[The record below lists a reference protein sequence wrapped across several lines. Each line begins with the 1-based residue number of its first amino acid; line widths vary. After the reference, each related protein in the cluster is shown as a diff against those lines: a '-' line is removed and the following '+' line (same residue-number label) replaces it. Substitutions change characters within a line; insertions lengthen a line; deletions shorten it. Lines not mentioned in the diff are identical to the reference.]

1 MSAAQLTYIRVWPKL
16 HLRLSNVWMPATSLL
31 TVHGNKIPL
40 ALWVFVCLFVL
51 TQLQWRFRWVIFCS
65 QFSFPFISFPYPH
78 LNLSF
83 CSLSF
88 QLKEIESWVL
98 IGKMVDKVCFWAAM
112 SLFIIGTVWI
122 FLTGHFNRAPEL
134 PFPGESKKYVPT

>member
-1 MSAAQLTYIRVWPKL
+1 MSNI
-16 HLRLSNVWMPATSLL
+16 
-31 TVHGNKIPL
+31 
-40 ALWVFVCLFVL
+40 
-51 TQLQWRFRWVIFCS
+51 LQSI
-65 QFSFPFISFPYPH
+65 FISFPYPH